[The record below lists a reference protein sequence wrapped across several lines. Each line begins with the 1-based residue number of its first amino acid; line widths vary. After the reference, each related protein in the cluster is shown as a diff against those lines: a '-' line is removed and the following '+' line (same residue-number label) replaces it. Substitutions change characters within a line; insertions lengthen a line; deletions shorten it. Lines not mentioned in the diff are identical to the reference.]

1 MLYKRVEYKNGIK
14 EKMLGSINTKGF
26 NSINLK
32 KKRDFQHV
40 NYRIPILNIISMNIL
55 RIAQK
60 RLVTNVTLDKDT
72 IKQREKVVGDA
83 RFEPATA

>member
-32 KKRDFQHV
+32 KKLALLTRQLQ
-40 NYRIPILNIISMNIL
+40 NS
-55 RIAQK
+55 
-60 RLVTNVTLDKDT
+60 
-72 IKQREKVVGDA
+72 
-83 RFEPATA
+83 RFKHYPYEHF

>member
-32 KKRDFQHV
+32 KKLALLTRQLQNSRFKHYPDEHF
-40 NYRIPILNIISMNIL
+40 
-55 RIAQK
+55 K
-60 RLVTNVTLDKDT
+60 DCTDKV
-72 IKQREKVVGDA
+72 KNECHSRQRHN
-83 RFEPATA
+83 